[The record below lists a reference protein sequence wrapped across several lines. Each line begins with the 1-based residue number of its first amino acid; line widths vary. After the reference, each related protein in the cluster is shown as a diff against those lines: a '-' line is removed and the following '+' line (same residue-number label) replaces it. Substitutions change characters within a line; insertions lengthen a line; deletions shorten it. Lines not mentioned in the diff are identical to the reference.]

1 MKESSVE
8 QQKMLRHVLFKKII
22 KNKQIIMSRIKY
34 LAVAALFACGLT
46 ASAQSVQ
53 STNPISSGW
62 QSVWFNWNKS
72 KVKSDYKEFNAIKF
86 NQLSLGYSRA
96 FSVSRDLPLYVEG
109 GLGVQYSYDK
119 ETNMWNETKN
129 IYHTEKYRVLSAVVP
144 AHLLYRWDI
153 PSSKL
158 SLMPFVGLNFR
169 FNIVGRNRRE
179 AALIGDGSIQDFDKK
194 SYDLY
199 DDANDKVVDPTTG
212 ETISQYNHQAW
223 DRFQWGW
230 DFGVKLQYDKRY
242 TIGLSWG
249 RDFNDFAKNSKIRTR
264 AITLE
269 YTF

>member
-1 MKESSVE
+1 
-8 QQKMLRHVLFKKII
+8 
-22 KNKQIIMSRIKY
+22 MSRLKY
-34 LAVAALFACGLT
+34 LAVVALFACGMT
-46 ASAQSVQ
+46 ANAQSEQ
-53 STNPISSGW
+53 STKPISTGW

-96 FSVSRDLPLYVEG
+96 FSISRDLPLYVEG
-109 GLGVQYSYDK
+109 GLGLQYSYDK
-119 ETNMWNETKN
+119 ETNVFNETAN
-129 IYHTEKYRVLSAVVP
+129 IYHTEKYRVLSAIVP
-144 AHLLYRWDI
+144 AHVLYRWDI

-158 SLMPFVGLNFR
+158 ALMPFVGLDFR

-179 AALIGDGSIQDFDKK
+179 AAQIGDGSIQDFDKK

-199 DDANDKVVDPTTG
+199 EDSSD
-212 ETISQYNHQAW
+212 ETYSHKAW
-223 DRFQWGW
+223 KRFQWGW

-249 RDFNDFAKNSKIRTR
+249 REFNDFAQNSKIRTR

-269 YTF
+269 YSF

>member
-1 MKESSVE
+1 
-8 QQKMLRHVLFKKII
+8 
-22 KNKQIIMSRIKY
+22 MSRIKN
-34 LAVAALFACGLT
+34 LALAALFACGMT
-46 ASAQSVQ
+46 ANAQSVQ
-53 STNPISSGW
+53 STTPVTSGW

-96 FSVSRDLPLYVEG
+96 FSVSRDLPLFVEG

-119 ETNMWNETKN
+119 ETIKSNETAN
-129 IYHTEKYRVLSAVVP
+129 VYHTYKYKVFSAVAP

-158 SLMPFVGLNFR
+158 SLMPFAGLNFR
-169 FNIVGRNRRE
+169 FNIIGRRRIE
-179 AALIGDGSIQDFDKK
+179 AAQIGENSIQNFGKK
-194 SYDLY
+194 SCDVFENYI
-199 DDANDKVVDPTTG
+199 DADN
-212 ETISQYNHQAW
+212 ETYNNKAW
-223 DRFQWGW
+223 NRFQWGW

-249 RDFNDFAKNSKIRTR
+249 REFNDFAQNSKIRSR

-269 YTF
+269 YAF